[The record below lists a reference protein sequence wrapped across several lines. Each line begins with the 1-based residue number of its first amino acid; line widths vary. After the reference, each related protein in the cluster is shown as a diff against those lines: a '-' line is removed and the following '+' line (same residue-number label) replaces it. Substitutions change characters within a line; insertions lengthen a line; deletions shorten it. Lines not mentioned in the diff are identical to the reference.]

1 MERLTDMPKF
11 PQLRWGALSDSPQ
24 ALTNL
29 GTLFTTLQSC
39 LSNTDNSRKGKTH
52 IQSPFPHTWAH
63 RLQRW
68 GVGRQTDD
76 GG

>member
-1 MERLTDMPKF
+1 MERLTDIPKV

-29 GTLFTTLQSC
+29 CALFTTLQSC
-39 LSNTDNSRKGKTH
+39 LSNTDSSRKGKTH
-52 IQSPFPHTWAH
+52 IQSTFPHTWVH

-68 GVGRQTDD
+68 GVGQTDD